1 MSVPEPIKRP
11 SLVKKIQEKKLEKY
25 TRAAAGGGMIQK
37 TVTLS
42 MFNIR
47 VELTIRKNCATPSGC
62 PN

>member
-11 SLVKKIQEKKLEKY
+11 SLVKKIQEKSWEKY
-25 TRAAAGGGMIQK
+25 TRGGMARGMIQK

-42 MFNIR
+42 MFKIR

-62 PN
+62 PS